1 MDVSRVVVHF
11 MERSKMNRKMAL
23 QIIDKKYRIV
33 IDEVKKVIHSTIDQ
47 PFELILYG
55 SVARGEETSESD
67 LDLLALI
74 EGDVEH
80 HLKELLWQLIYP
92 IELEKDVV
100 ISLLV
105 ESKEKWETEY
115 ATLSMLYQNI
125 QKEGI
130 YA

>member
-74 EGDVEH
+74 EGDVDY

>member
-1 MDVSRVVVHF
+1 MCVSKVVVHF
-11 MERSKMNRKMAL
+11 MERSKMKRKMAL

-74 EGDVEH
+74 EGDVDY

>member
-1 MDVSRVVVHF
+1 M
-11 MERSKMNRKMAL
+11 KRKMAL

-74 EGDVEH
+74 EGDVDY
-80 HLKELLWQLIYP
+80 HLKELLWQLIYL

-115 ATLSMLYQNI
+115 STLSMLYQNI